1 MVCYGP
7 RLGTIAVAGTVVY
20 VLLHRVIGRILH
32 IAGLVLEIALITGL
46 VAAAAVLVIWTVRA
60 VQRRRAAAGACTTCR
75 FRCQQSLIPHSQ
87 PVARRLQ
94 LTAQRPQ
101 QGRPRPWPGGPQPVA
116 PRPQP
121 GAVPARGRGIRSQR
135 CCPRGCRWPRRT
147 TAPRPGRSSCAEG

>member
-7 RLGTIAVAGTVVY
+7 RIGTIAVVSAVVY

-46 VAAAAVLVIWTVRA
+46 AAAAAVLVIWTVRA

-87 PVARRLQ
+87 PAARRLQ

-101 QGRPRPWPGGPQPVA
+101 QPIPQPGRPRPWPGNPQPTVLPPRMPVA
-116 PRPQP
+116 QADDRPE
-121 GAVPARGRGIRSQR
+121 S
-135 CCPRGCRWPRRT
+135 
-147 TAPRPGRSSCAEG
+147 RPLVLR

>member
-7 RLGTIAVAGTVVY
+7 RIGTIAVASAVVY
-20 VLLHRVIGRILH
+20 VFLHRVIGRILH

-46 VAAAAVLVIWTVRA
+46 AAAAAVLVIWTVRA

-87 PVARRLQ
+87 PAAQRLQ

-101 QGRPRPWPGGPQPVA
+101 QSSPQQSSPQPGRPRPWPGNPQPTVLPPRVPVA
-116 PRPQP
+116 QADDRPE
-121 GAVPARGRGIRSQR
+121 S
-135 CCPRGCRWPRRT
+135 
-147 TAPRPGRSSCAEG
+147 RPLVLR

>member
-7 RLGTIAVAGTVVY
+7 RIGTIAVAGAVVY
-20 VLLHRVIGRILH
+20 LLLHRVIGRILH

-46 VAAAAVLVIWTVRA
+46 ATAAAALVIWTVRA

-87 PVARRLQ
+87 LTARRPQ

-101 QGRPRPWPGGPQPVA
+101 PENPQPGRPRPWPGNPQPTMLPPRVPVA
-116 PRPQP
+116 RADDRPE
-121 GAVPARGRGIRSQR
+121 ARPLALR
-135 CCPRGCRWPRRT
+135 
-147 TAPRPGRSSCAEG
+147 